1 MRAASTDGC
10 VLPPAG
16 NSAFLGRLFYAD
28 ALRVVAAILVVTAH
42 VALGLL
48 YYSSPERPLS
58 WFDWHF
64 AAAIN
69 SSARWI
75 VAGFVMVSGA
85 FLLDSSRDDPPA
97 LFYKKSLARVGI
109 PLFFWSTFYTAWSYL
124 VPVAIYN
131 NASLRPLR
139 GLTGLALGI
148 PYYHLHFLF
157 LIAGLYLFTPMLRTF
172 VRHSSRP
179 TITLTITVI
188 LILAALNTLI
198 DTWTGTL
205 PNAVSRFVPF
215 IAFFLAGHQL
225 KDTVLSP
232 RALVAVWAVFF
243 SCVLATIAATHYL
256 VLTRNLGW
264 GPQGEYFT
272 DFFSPFIIATSFCV
286 YLIFRSTFP
295 DRTPTTS
302 IARLI
307 SRSLAPAALGIYLVH
322 PLFLDLLS
330 PLALGGGRNHW
341 PPALKIATAA
351 FVIFTLSYALTAI
364 LMRIPFLRRTVG
376 YG

>member
-1 MRAASTDGC
+1 MS
-10 VLPPAG
+10 PPA
-16 NSAFLGRLFYAD
+16 NTPAHARLFFAD
-28 ALRVVAAILVVTAH
+28 ALRVVAAFLVVTAH
-42 VALGLL
+42 IALGLL
-48 YYSSPERPLS
+48 YYSSPEHPLS

-64 AAAIN
+64 ALAIN

-85 FLLDSSRDDPPA
+85 FLLNPARVEPAA
-97 LFYKKSLARVGI
+97 LFYKKALSRIGI
-109 PLFFWSTFYTAWSYL
+109 PLLFWSAFYTAWPYL
-124 VPVAIYN
+124 FAAANYN
-131 NASLRPLR
+131 NAALRHLR

-179 TITLTITVI
+179 TITLTIIAI
-188 LILAALNTLI
+188 LALAALNTLI
-198 DTWTGTL
+198 DTWTHSL

-232 RALVAVWAVFF
+232 KSLAAVWAVYF

-264 GPQGEYFT
+264 GPQSEYFT

-286 YLIFRSTFP
+286 FLIFRSTFP
-295 DRTPTTS
+295 NQPPSTP
-302 IARLI
+302 IARFI
-307 SRSLAPAALGIYLVH
+307 TRSLAPAALGIYLVH
-322 PLFLDLLS
+322 PLLLDLLS
-330 PLALGGGRNHW
+330 LLTAGGGKIHW
-341 PPALKIATAA
+341 PPALQIATAA
-351 FVIFTLSYALTAI
+351 IVVFTLSYALTAI
-364 LMRIPFLRRTVG
+364 LMKISLLRRTVG
-376 YG
+376 YR

>member
-1 MRAASTDGC
+1 MLTGPKGC

-16 NSAFLGRLFYAD
+16 NSPVLGRLFYAD
-28 ALRVVAAILVVTAH
+28 ALRVVAAFLVVAAH
-42 VALGLL
+42 IALGLL

-58 WFDWHF
+58 WFGWHF
-64 AAAIN
+64 AVAIN
-69 SSARWI
+69 SCARWI

-85 FLLDSSRDDPPA
+85 FLLNPARDEPLA
-97 LFYKKSLARVGI
+97 LFYRKSLARVGI
-109 PLFFWSTFYTAWSYL
+109 PLLFWSAFYTAWPYL
-124 VPVAIYN
+124 VPLATYN
-131 NASLRPLR
+131 NASLRHLK
-139 GLTGLALGI
+139 GITGLALGI
-148 PYYHLHFLF
+148 PYYHLYFLF

-179 TITLTITVI
+179 TINLTITVI
-188 LILAALNTLI
+188 LALAALNTLI

-232 RALVAVWAVFF
+232 KSLVAAWAVLC
-243 SCVLATIAATHYL
+243 SCVVATVAATHYL

-264 GPQGEYFT
+264 GPQSEYFT
-272 DFFSPFIIATSFCV
+272 DFFSPFVIATSFCV

-295 DRTPTTS
+295 DRTPSTP
-302 IARLI
+302 IARSI
-307 SRSLAPAALGIYLVH
+307 TRSLAPAALGIYLVH

-330 PLALGGGRNHW
+330 PLTLGGGKNHW
-341 PPALKIATAA
+341 PTALKITIAA
-351 FVIFTLSYALTAI
+351 IVIFTLSYVLTAI

>member
-1 MRAASTDGC
+1 M
-10 VLPPAG
+10 PPAG
-16 NSAFLGRLFYAD
+16 NSPSQGRLFYAD
-28 ALRVVAAILVVTAH
+28 ALRVVAAFLVVMAH

-48 YYSSPERPLS
+48 YYTAPERPLS

-85 FLLDSSRDDPPA
+85 FLLDSTRDEPPA
-97 LFYKKSLARVGI
+97 LFYKKSVSRVGI
-109 PLFFWSTFYTAWSYL
+109 PLFFWSAFYTAWPYL
-124 VPVAIYN
+124 LPVASYN
-131 NASLRPLR
+131 NASLRHLR
-139 GLTGLALGI
+139 GLTGVALGI

-188 LILAALNTLI
+188 LVLAAINTLI
-198 DTWTGTL
+198 DTWTHSL

-232 RALVAVWAVFF
+232 KALVAVWAVFF

-272 DFFSPFIIATSFCV
+272 DFFSPFIVATSFCV

-295 DRTPTTS
+295 NGTPSTP

-307 SRSLAPAALGIYLVH
+307 SRSLAPAALGVYLVH

-330 PLALGGGRNHW
+330 PLAPGGGKNHW
-341 PPALKIATAA
+341 SPALTIAAA
-351 FVIFTLSYALTAI
+351 AVVIFTLSYVLTAI
-364 LMRIPFLRRTVG
+364 LMRIPLLRRTVG